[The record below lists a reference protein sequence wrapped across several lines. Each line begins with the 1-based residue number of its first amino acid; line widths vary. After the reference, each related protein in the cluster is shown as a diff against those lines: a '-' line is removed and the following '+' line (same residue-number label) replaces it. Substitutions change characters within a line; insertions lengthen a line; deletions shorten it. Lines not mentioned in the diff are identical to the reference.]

1 VHPETIREESVHVT
15 AAPIAPAGR
24 IRHGPEPI
32 DRAEERGFVRR
43 LQRDGR
49 CKNIAVR
56 GPASGRGVRG
66 IISDDRFP
74 FARQEQRL
82 SASRRPAFD
91 MITHSP
97 EQTRSAGALLGRLLR
112 RGDVVLLTGTLG
124 AGKTTFV
131 QGIARALQ
139 SDEFIQSPTFTL
151 VAEHDGVASDGR
163 AVRLYHVDLY
173 RLAGTDDVGTLG
185 LDDYFDDPDGVTVIE
200 WPDRSPASMP
210 ETYLLV
216 DLQFLADT
224 KRNLRLSPE
233 GERHRATIERFRS
246 EVAGVRG

>member
-1 VHPETIREESVHVT
+1 
-15 AAPIAPAGR
+15 
-24 IRHGPEPI
+24 
-32 DRAEERGFVRR
+32 
-43 LQRDGR
+43 
-49 CKNIAVR
+49 
-56 GPASGRGVRG
+56 
-66 IISDDRFP
+66 
-74 FARQEQRL
+74 
-82 SASRRPAFD
+82 

-97 EQTRSAGALLGRLLR
+97 EQTRSAGALLGRLLQ

-139 SDEFIQSPTFTL
+139 SDEYVQSPTFTL

-185 LDDYFDDPDGVTVIE
+185 LDDYFDDPDGVTVVE